1 VSDAARDIAAHELQL
16 ARRSTELVYERMP
29 ELADA
34 YGPAGR
40 QKCEEDAAFH
50 VRFLL
55 AAVAV
60 DDSSLFEDY
69 ARWTRDLLGRYG
81 IPGSHVAASFRALGV
96 ALDELLPA
104 AAEAAR
110 RHLEAGEAAVGD

>member
-1 VSDAARDIAAHELQL
+1 VIPAAAELARRELDL

-40 QKCEEDAAFH
+40 RKCEEDARFH

-55 AAVAV
+55 AAIAIS
-60 DDSSLFEDY
+60 DSSVFEDY
-69 ARWTRDLLGRYG
+69 ARWTRDLLGRHG
-81 IPGSHVAASFRALGV
+81 VEPSHLVAAFAALGQAV
-96 ALDELLPA
+96 AELTPEVAEEA
-104 AAEAAR
+104 AA
-110 RHLEAGEAAVGD
+110 HLRAGEAALAG